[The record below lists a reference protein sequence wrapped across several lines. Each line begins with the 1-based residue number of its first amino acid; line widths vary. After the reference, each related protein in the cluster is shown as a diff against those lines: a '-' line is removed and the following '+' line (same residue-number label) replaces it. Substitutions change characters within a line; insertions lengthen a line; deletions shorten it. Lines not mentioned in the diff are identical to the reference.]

1 MENKKEKID
10 LISNVVRDTK
20 PRCKACYP
28 CPMGVV
34 GCDSDNKPHGHG
46 GAKRCP
52 ECGVPYAYVHPHSK
66 FCSLRIPIEDNVIHD
81 DYHMQ
86 KQLEWK
92 KGMIEKGMIEKGMID
107 MEEKKKNV
115 HIDQLL
121 MTLDSEQWK
130 SLSHIRGVAYP
141 VTLEDKRRLL
151 SAMKVIA

>member
-10 LISNVVRDTK
+10 LNVVRGTK

-46 GAKRCP
+46 SAKRCP

-92 KGMIEKGMIEKGMID
+92 KDRID

-115 HIDQLL
+115 HIEQLL

-151 SAMKVIA
+151 SAMKVIT